1 MTPQAAARAMLLEEE
16 RAVLLRKLWVA
27 VGNGGL
33 AAGWATRRVAAG
45 RPVVGVLA
53 PAQN

>member
-1 MTPQAAARAMLLEEE
+1 MTPQAATMAMSLEEE
-16 RAVLLRKLWVA
+16 RAVLLRKLWPA
-27 VGNGGL
+27 VGKGGL

-45 RPVVGVLA
+45 RPVVGVLE